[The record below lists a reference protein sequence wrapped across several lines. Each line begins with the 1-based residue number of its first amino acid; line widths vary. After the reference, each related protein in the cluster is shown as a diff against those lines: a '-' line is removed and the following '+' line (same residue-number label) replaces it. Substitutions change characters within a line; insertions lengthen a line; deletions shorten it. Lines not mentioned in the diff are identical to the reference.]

1 MGAMEKVAPELLLHL
16 AHQMQLQTYIYNMIG
31 TCMTATF
38 QFSRHMLRIAA
49 VARLKGPL
57 TAPDDRQLAQPK
69 KGHCCCDRDTLYHLY
84 GG

>member
-1 MGAMEKVAPELLLHL
+1 MLGALTNGRRHGREAPGMGG
-16 AHQMQLQTYIYNMIG
+16 MIG

-69 KGHCCCDRDTLYHLY
+69 KGHCCCDRDSLYHLY